1 MTPPGGHSVSF
12 DSAAT
17 LEVLVTGRVC
27 VGECCYPIVQWVHG
41 RVYSEGDSY
50 IAWHQP
56 ANPLRNGKMATED
69 AAIGQGYMQL
79 WQAWAE
85 TTE

>member
-1 MTPPGGHSVSF
+1 MSLPDGGFASPE
-12 DSAAT
+12 DITT
-17 LEVLVTGRVC
+17 LDVLVTGRVC
-27 VGECCYPIVQWVHG
+27 IGGCCYPIVQWVHG
-41 RVYSEGDSY
+41 RVYAQGDSC

-56 ANPLRNGKMATED
+56 ANPLRCGSMATED
-69 AAIGQGYMQL
+69 AATGQGFLQL